1 MMPGLTSLAGR
12 RRLAMRERQR
22 RAALAF
28 DGGVWTWRTR
38 YVAGAVVVG
47 EDDGR

>member
-22 RAALAF
+22 RAAVAF

-38 YVAGAVVVG
+38 GPVTGAVVLG
-47 EDDGR
+47 GW